1 MIRCVPTI
9 GGPATRTIFVITRT
23 ATGIGIGV
31 PARLGPIAPPSV
43 RAAGGLAGPLHWD
56 PFGRVAAIILAKSM
70 IVGRL
75 PATLIQRARHESTVP
90 DRVPG
95 RLRAGAPAG
104 RSGAATIV
112 ALVVGGLVTIL
123 AARPPILVLAVN
135 ALFPSL
141 AAAPVRLV
149 VAVPLGAPL
158 AVTST
163 LIGVVARLD
172 GAVGTRV
179 PPRSIVRFVLG
190 HTPVTAVPVDAGR
203 RFRLVLAAAR

>member
-1 MIRCVPTI
+1 M
-9 GGPATRTIFVITRT
+9 
-23 ATGIGIGV
+23 GIGV
-31 PARLGPIAPPSV
+31 AARLGPPALG
-43 RAAGGLAGPLHWD
+43 AAHGVAGPLHRD
-56 PFGRVAAIILAKSM
+56 PFRRVAAIILAKSM

-75 PATLIQRARHESTVP
+75 PAMLIQRARHESTVP

-95 RLRAGAPAG
+95 RLRAAAPAG

-112 ALVVGGLVTIL
+112 ALVVGGLVTIF
-123 AARPPILVLAVN
+123 APRPPILVLAVS
-135 ALFPSL
+135 ALLPSL

-158 AVTST
+158 VVTPT

-172 GAVGTRV
+172 GPVGTRI

-190 HTPVTAVPVDAGR
+190 RVPVTAVPVDAGR
-203 RFRLVLAAAR
+203 RFRLVPAATR